1 MSLIDLKTHNS
12 QTHNS
17 QTHNSQ
23 SHNSQIYNFKTYIA
37 NQLLHKKL
45 HFKCSCIISF
55 DIIGEI
61 VDYEI
66 KNNEIVFLVNSNNKI
81 VKIGENTP
89 NLDVNEL

>member
-1 MSLIDLKTHNS
+1 MTDKQIIIDNYFSK
-12 QTHNS
+12 
-17 QTHNSQ
+17 
-23 SHNSQIYNFKTYIA
+23 IV
-37 NQLLHKKL
+37 
-45 HFKCSCIISF
+45 
-55 DIIGEI
+55 DINGEI

>member
-1 MSLIDLKTHNS
+1 MSLIDLK
-12 QTHNS
+12 THNS

-23 SHNSQIYNFKTYIA
+23 SHNSQIYNFKSYIA

-66 KNNEIVFLVNSNNKI
+66 INNEIVFLVNSNNKI